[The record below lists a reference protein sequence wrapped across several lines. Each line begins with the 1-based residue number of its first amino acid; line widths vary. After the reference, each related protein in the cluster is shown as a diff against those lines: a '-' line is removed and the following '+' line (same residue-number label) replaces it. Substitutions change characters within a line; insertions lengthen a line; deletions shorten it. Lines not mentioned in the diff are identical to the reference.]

1 MRSAPLILHTARKGG
16 SLTSSIGARRS
27 GKSGSCIVS
36 MVTKAKRLILQP
48 ARKGTIPRREHM
60 QTYLKTRPVF
70 VQLLLFI
77 GMAMGIFMVVFWIGG
92 SILAQITGIPLMDMG
107 NYNTWNSGNPA
118 VVTMLRGTFLLQFL
132 GLFLV
137 PSLLFGYFSDARPA
151 HYLGLRKPG
160 SRIYW
165 ALGIT
170 ALLAAVPFVEWTGII
185 NRWMVQQSPFTRSI
199 TEMEQSANRAI
210 LVVLEKRTIGNL
222 VLNLIFIA
230 LFAGIGEELFFR
242 GILQRLIIR
251 STRNAW
257 AGILISAF
265 LFSFFHFQFLGLLP
279 RLFLGIILGA
289 LYWYSGSLWT
299 AILAHFLYDALFI
312 VIAYLYPATANSD
325 ASIFEGTRALLLMA
339 LGSAGLTIFLIWTMQ
354 RRSRTSFNETYEEE
368 LSPLPLNNDQSF

>member
-1 MRSAPLILHTARKGG
+1 
-16 SLTSSIGARRS
+16 
-27 GKSGSCIVS
+27 

-60 QTYLKTRPVF
+60 QTYLKTRPVY

-77 GMAMGIFMVVFWIGG
+77 GMAMGIFMIVFWIGG
-92 SILAQITGIPLMDMG
+92 SILAQMTGIPMLDMG
-107 NYNTWNSGNPA
+107 NYRNWTSGDPN

-132 GLFLV
+132 GLFLI
-137 PSLLFGYFSDARPA
+137 PSLLFGYFSDPRPA
-151 HYLGLRKPG
+151 SYLGLRAP
-160 SRIYW
+160 SSDIYW

-170 ALLAAVPFVEWTGII
+170 AMLAAVPFVEWTGII
-185 NRWMVQQSPFTRSI
+185 NRWMVEQSPFTRSV

-210 LVVLEKRTIGNL
+210 LAVLEKHTIGNL
-222 VLNLIFIA
+222 LLNILFIA
-230 LFAGIGEELFFR
+230 VFAGIGEELFFR
-242 GILQRLIIR
+242 GIVQRLIIR

-299 AILAHFLYDALFI
+299 SIVAHFLYDALFI
-312 VIAYLYPATANSD
+312 IIAYAYPATASSD
-325 ASIFEGTRALLLMA
+325 ASIFEGTRALLPMA
-339 LGSAGLTIFLIWTMQ
+339 LGSAALTIFLIWTMQ
-354 RRSRTSFNETYEEE
+354 RRSRTDFNEIYSDE
-368 LSPLPLNNDQSF
+368 LNPPRADNDLSF